1 MAVNP
6 QKFLPQ
12 GKKGGAL
19 ASRPS
24 SAITPSKFK
33 GVEEEKVNT
42 RYKIKESLVTIRD
55 LLGDRFAQQKED
67 YKDEKIAKERE
78 ARKKGETKLE
88 TPTDPDD
95 KKIPKKLV
103 PKLSF
108 LDGIKKF
115 LGNILI
121 GWIAIRLLEFLPK
134 IIPIL

>member
-67 YKDEKIAKERE
+67 YKDE
-78 ARKKGETKLE
+78 
-88 TPTDPDD
+88 
-95 KKIPKKLV
+95 
-103 PKLSF
+103 LS
-108 LDGIKKF
+108 
-115 LGNILI
+115 LI
-121 GWIAIRLLEFLPK
+121 HI
-134 IIPIL
+134 